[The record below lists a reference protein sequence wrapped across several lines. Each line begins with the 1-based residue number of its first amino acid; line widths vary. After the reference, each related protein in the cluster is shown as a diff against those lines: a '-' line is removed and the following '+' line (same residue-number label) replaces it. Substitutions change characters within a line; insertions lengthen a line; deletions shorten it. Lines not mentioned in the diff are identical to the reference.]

1 MGEANSGAQVE
12 TTFSEGDE
20 VRLGSTALLPAFLLS
35 GDTAE
40 VEDRRSSLDLNR
52 RERRSGM
59 MGEEGGG
66 RGNQTDGSRWLEVQ
80 RAGHCSR
87 WQFSGGEQT
96 MIGKSE
102 EKDKNQQQQE
112 VMIARLTSGILDGK
126 LRR

>member
-40 VEDRRSSLDLNR
+40 VEDRRSSFDLNR

-59 MGEEGGG
+59 MGEERGEREEIRRMIGGG
-66 RGNQTDGSRWLEVQ
+66 WRCRELVTVHMAVLWRGTNNDREIQKRKIRINRSR
-80 RAGHCSR
+80 
-87 WQFSGGEQT
+87 
-96 MIGKSE
+96 K
-102 EKDKNQQQQE
+102 
-112 VMIARLTSGILDGK
+112 
-126 LRR
+126 